1 MKWIV
6 DYHPLS
12 VVPGCTG
19 GQFTLKENDENGYP
33 FGVIPV
39 SHTEKKEEQEQRA
52 KIAAAAPE
60 MLEALEE
67 ALDAIE
73 KLKELT
79 DSPIGNIAIIGV
91 RQLLEEV
98 HPTKCFKK
106 DC

>member
-6 DYHPLS
+6 DYHPFS

-19 GQFTLKENDENGYP
+19 GQFTLKENDEKCYS

-60 MLEALEE
+60 MLEALEK
-67 ALDAIE
+67 ALDVIE
-73 KLKELT
+73 KLKDLT
-79 DSPIGNIAIIGV
+79 DSPIGNVAVIGI

-98 HPTKCFKK
+98 YPTKYFQK
-106 DC
+106 